1 MIQSTSPQP
10 ATTNLLKLIC
20 RALDD
25 KKAEDVRV
33 LDVHKQSSITDYL
46 VLATGTSDPHLR
58 ALRVEL
64 EKVIDAAKAQILGMD
79 TDQGSGWLVIDA
91 FDIMVHVFTPT
102 TRKLYRLETLWK
114 DATEITVADLLSDKV
129 APAKPKAVPREKNRG
144 EKSPREKARRESQGS
159 RGQEGS
165 GEEVA
170 RRQGFGRKKGRR
182 EKSSGQK
189 SRRPK
194 GPREEIRGKSPR
206 AKKEMRSCRR
216 RSLVRRP
223 RASCTP
229 TPLPSCL

>member
-91 FDIMVHVFTPT
+91 FDIMVHVFTPP
-102 TRKLYRLETLWK
+102 TRKPSRLDTLWK

-129 APAKPKAVPREKNRG
+129 APAKPKAVPAKKTAAKKAPVKKPAAKAKAPAAKKAPAK
-144 EKSPREKARRESQGS
+144 KSPAAKASAAKKAVVKKAPAKKA
-159 RGQEGS
+159 
-165 GEEVA
+165 VA
-170 RRQGFGRKKGRR
+170 QKAPAKKSAVKAPARKK
-182 EKSSGQK
+182 K
-189 SRRPK
+189 
-194 GPREEIRGKSPR
+194 
-206 AKKEMRSCRR
+206 
-216 RSLVRRP
+216 
-223 RASCTP
+223 
-229 TPLPSCL
+229 